1 MTFSTRHS
9 QAALQRR
16 RVCKGLGVDVTCGEM
31 AMATNLI
38 QGHTAEWALLRRH
51 PCEDLFGVQV
61 SWCSLVCF
69 LHTAAAAGCF
79 VRNG

>member
-1 MTFSTRHS
+1 M
-9 QAALQRR
+9 
-16 RVCKGLGVDVTCGEM
+16 DVTCGEM

-61 SWCSLVCF
+61 SWCSFVSCSLLRAGLC
-69 LHTAAAAGCF
+69 TASCCIWLSTVF
-79 VRNG
+79 NRPSSLRY